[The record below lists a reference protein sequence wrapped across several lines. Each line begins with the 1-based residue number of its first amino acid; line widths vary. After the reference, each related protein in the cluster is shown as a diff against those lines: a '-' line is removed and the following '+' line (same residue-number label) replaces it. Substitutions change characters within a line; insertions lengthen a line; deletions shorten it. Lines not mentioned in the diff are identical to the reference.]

1 MPGSPIEM
9 PGSPSSDCSASTAS
23 MDFISPPVSPYPSE
37 DSCSS
42 SSTSTWTRHARPL
55 KSSLRRNCRA
65 TAGCPQGRRVTWHP
79 ATVFETAPLISK
91 RRRAAA
97 AAEEL
102 AQSVAEEAIAAPTPK
117 RAKFADSQSDAQ
129 ATFRPHI
136 APASSHFA
144 SSLHT
149 LAPELADSV
158 VPCYDFSSCLAITMT
173 KQTFTPNFNTAPVI
187 AEAKPITP
195 AATPIVAFSI
205 TKSKAPVTSKLLS
218 RA

>member
-23 MDFISPPVSPYPSE
+23 LDFISPPVSPYPHSE

-42 SSTSTWTRHARPL
+42 SSTSTWTRHARPM
-55 KSSLRRNCRA
+55 KSSLRRNGR
-65 TAGCPQGRRVTWHP
+65 TAGCSQERRVTWHP
-79 ATVFETAPLISK
+79 ATVFDTAPLISK

-102 AQSVAEEAIAAPTPK
+102 AQAVAEEAMAAPTPK
-117 RAKFADSQSDAQ
+117 RAKFADSPQSNAQ

-144 SSLHT
+144 SSLHA
-149 LAPELADSV
+149 LAPELAESV

-173 KQTFTPNFNTAPVI
+173 KQTFTPSFHTASVSDATAP
-187 AEAKPITP
+187 
-195 AATPIVAFSI
+195 ATPSFVAFSI
-205 TKSKAPVTSKLLS
+205 NKTKAPAASKLFSKA
-218 RA
+218 